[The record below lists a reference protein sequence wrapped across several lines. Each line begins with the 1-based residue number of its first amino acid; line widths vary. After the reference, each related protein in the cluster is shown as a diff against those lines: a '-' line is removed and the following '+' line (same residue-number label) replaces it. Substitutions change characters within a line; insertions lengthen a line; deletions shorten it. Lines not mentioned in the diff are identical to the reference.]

1 MFKKLLCGAALLS
14 VATFS
19 NAAVMTITETAS
31 VGLTTTNFDEVVSVN
46 QFDSSLGDLLSV
58 TFSLEGFVEA
68 NARLESE
75 DAAPAVV
82 TTEISVTLTLTET
95 ILDNTLVVTVPS
107 LSEVFNA
114 SAFDGSVDFGGTSG
128 ITYEELTAT
137 DTETNTFNDGATLA
151 LFTGL
156 GTVDLNLNALAV
168 SFASGAGNLIT
179 QFQTAAGGNIEV
191 VYEYRVPSVSAPS
204 HLALLGLGLV
214 AFAGMRRK
222 A

>member
-19 NAAVMTITETAS
+19 NAAVMTVTETAS

-46 QFDSSLGDLLSV
+46 QFDDTMGALQSV
-58 TFSLEGFVEA
+58 TFTLEGFVEA
-68 NARLESE
+68 NASVESL
-75 DAAPAVV
+75 DAAPAEV
-82 TTEISVTLTLTET
+82 TTNISVTLTLTET
-95 ILDNTLVVTVPS
+95 ILNNTLVVTVPS
-107 LSEVFNA
+107 LSETFNA
-114 SAFDGSVDFGGTSG
+114 TAFDGTIDFAGTSG
-128 ITYEELTAT
+128 IAYTGLTA
-137 DTETNTFNDGATLA
+137 DQTETNTFTDAATLG

-156 GTVDLNLNALAV
+156 GTVDLNLNALAE

-179 QFQTAAGGNIEV
+179 QFATQAGGNISV
-191 VYEYRVPSVSAPS
+191 NYAYDVPSVSAPS